1 MVKLIVANALKVNDK
16 STANFPFPVFVEK
29 NDGFQFPKKK
39 NKLIE
44 TEYSTGAIKEAINA
58 WPPIEKNYD
67 LYCPTAS
74 LKDMRQIKLWAKDSG
89 KLIAADEPDVFYE
102 ILDVSIG
109 GSRIDDISGYRIA
122 VTFVTNPFG
131 YELEQKTKTY
141 TNGQKIIN
149 HTNAPMYPRIVIN
162 GNSNVQTSIKIGNQ
176 TVYLKELINK
186 ITIESKPLEQNVY
199 DQYNSPINSIMR
211 GDFFEIP
218 EDSTQIIAL
227 GAGITSIQVVE
238 RWGWL

>member
-109 GSRIDDISGYRIA
+109 SSRIDDISGYRIA

-141 TNGQKIIN
+141 MNGQKIIN

-211 GDFFEIP
+211 GEFFEIP
-218 EDSTQIIAL
+218 EDSTQTIAL

>member
-16 STANFPFPVFVEK
+16 STANLPFPVFVEK

-58 WPPIEKNYD
+58 WPPIEKTYD

-89 KLIAADEPDVFYE
+89 KLIAADEPNLFYE

-109 GSRIDDISGYRIA
+109 NSRIDDISGYRIA

-131 YELEQKTKTY
+131 YELEQETKTY

-162 GNSNVQTSIKIGNQ
+162 GNSNVQTSIKIGSQ

-218 EDSTQIIAL
+218 EDSTQSIAL